1 MITGITVTERY
12 LITKYSQV
20 SRVTSSSDSTVNPAY
35 SPTSFS
41 SENSIYLTN
50 LYIIYERIIIIYIT
64 NNIII

>member
-1 MITGITVTERY
+1 MTVTDWY

-41 SENSIYLTN
+41 SENRIYLTN
-50 LYIIYERIIIIYIT
+50 LYNMYKSIVNRYR
-64 NNIII
+64 